1 MDWNNNP
8 FIVLV
13 YVPSSDKAKLFLSA
27 TSSDM
32 FDFQSRGKLKLLSI
46 KFTSVVYDFV

>member
-32 FDFQSRGKLKLLSI
+32 FDFNRGKLKLLSI
-46 KFTSVVYDFV
+46 KFTQLVYDFV

>member
-13 YVPSSDKAKLFLSA
+13 YVPSSDKANFLSA

-46 KFTSVVYDFV
+46 KLPQLVYDFV